1 MEITNKVVMYI
12 FLSIR
17 KYLAKK
23 ILLVYFLTFLDVLGL
38 SLFLKFNIFIPVDF
52 SETYTIITK
61 KTLKAPLFDF

>member
-1 MEITNKVVMYI
+1 MYI

-23 ILLVYFLTFLDVLGL
+23 ILVQILLVYFLTFLDVLGL
-38 SLFLKFNIFIPVDF
+38 ALFLKLNIFIPVDF